1 MVRSPLP
8 ALLLALA
15 GIVSL
20 PPPAAHA
27 DHRCD
32 ELGEEGWSTLKS
44 HETVA
49 VKDSAPFPIGGDWFV
64 TRTTTVLPLCNYINA
79 AGNYSLRSYSL
90 DPEEKSERVR
100 ICRSGRAVAPYSG
113 SCPPG

>member
-1 MVRSPLP
+1 MVRSPRP
-8 ALLLALA
+8 AWLFALA

-20 PPPAAHA
+20 ATPAAGA

-49 VKDSAPFPIGGDWFV
+49 VNDGAPFRIGGDWFV
-64 TRTTTVLPLCNYINA
+64 TRTATVLPLCNYINA

-90 DPEEKSERVR
+90 DPQEQSERVM
-100 ICRSGRAVAPYSG
+100 ICRGNAGMPPYAG